1 MIVDSMIQCSMI
13 KMINESIKK
22 CEYHYFRQRLLLNI
36 LAPFELANCSTAAA
50 ITIAIGF
57 NERRRRHEF

>member
-1 MIVDSMIQCSMI
+1 
-13 KMINESIKK
+13 MINESIKK
-22 CEYHYFRQRLLLNI
+22 CEYPYFRQRLLLNI